1 MTGIPADQ
9 SGLTH
14 RQPPL
19 PQLLASHLI
28 RPRTAGDEAI
38 SRWPI
43 AVCQE
48 GTADSRQTGMGSGG
62 IFEEKMFVSIR
73 TAGEET
79 GSEREIGCEIVVKV
93 GVVEELFQEKKK
105 Q

>member
-1 MTGIPADQ
+1 
-9 SGLTH
+9 
-14 RQPPL
+14 
-19 PQLLASHLI
+19 
-28 RPRTAGDEAI
+28 
-38 SRWPI
+38 
-43 AVCQE
+43 
-48 GTADSRQTGMGSGG
+48 MGSGG